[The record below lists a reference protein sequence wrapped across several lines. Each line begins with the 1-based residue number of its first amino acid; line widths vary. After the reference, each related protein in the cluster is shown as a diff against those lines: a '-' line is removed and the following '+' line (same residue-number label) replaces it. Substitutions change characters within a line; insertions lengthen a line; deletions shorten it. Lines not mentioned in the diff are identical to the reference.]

1 MKRCLLAA
9 ILISGFTGLC
19 CSRSSAQGSPFFW
32 SPQVQLTYTPGST
45 HKIEQVNGDCDWSV
59 WDATITADASGKIT
73 NPDPVCVPTL
83 SQTVTRAD
91 VLGQGLGY
99 SFEHDGQLIFLF
111 GDTIGGTTGHG
122 DGVDYSPWTAVQN
135 SFQYQAGDTMA
146 WSTTQRAEDGLLLNY
161 FLADGSSPSHALVV
175 QPVYPTSQCY
185 PDTTCGTNLP
195 MGADDIPNSGISLD
209 GQIYIVANSGTL
221 GTGGSGHD
229 HSFDYSVLT
238 KFDAAAQTFAAGRT
252 ISSVNTGGH
261 FVYLAMQEFPLFPG
275 PQLPGFNDDLV
286 AIFGVGLY
294 RQSNIYLSIVP
305 KSTFESGEGTVYFTG
320 TDKLGFPTWG
330 QSDGAADVPVVTDL
344 DPSNPTIGNL
354 SVTYSQRLGLW
365 LMTFDGGRAGDPND
379 PDSPGEAGVYFTYA
393 TAPWGPWATPQKI
406 FNDCQNGA
414 LGSYMFYY
422 ARSNAANGCP
432 TALPP
437 GTTTFPASAGP
448 AGPTIGPQV
457 PPGNP
462 PLTTRAGAFA
472 PEMIGRFTE
481 IQGNTL
487 KIYYTLSTWNPYA
500 VVEMESDFQ
509 ITPQWPGVPWLS
521 GGWPSSFQQQ

>member
-1 MKRCLLAA
+1 MKRYFLAA
-9 ILISGFTGLC
+9 TLILGFSGLC
-19 CSRSSAQGSPFFW
+19 SSQSSAQGLPLWW
-32 SPQVQLTYTPGST
+32 SPQVQLTYTAGTT

-59 WDATITADASGKIT
+59 WDATVTTDATGKII

-99 SFEHDGQLIFLF
+99 SFESDGQLIFLF
-111 GDTIGGTTGHG
+111 GDTIGATTGHG
-122 DGVDYSPWTAVQN
+122 DGIDYSPWTTVQN

-146 WSTTQRAEDGLLLNY
+146 SSTTQHSEDGLLLNY
-161 FLADGSSPSHALVV
+161 FLANGSSPSHALVV
-175 QPVYPTSQCY
+175 QPMYTTPQTF
-185 PDTTCGTNLP
+185 PDGTTGTALP
-195 MGADDIPNSGISLD
+195 MGADDIPNSGINLD

-221 GTGGSGHD
+221 GTGSGHD
-229 HSFDYSVLT
+229 HSQDYSVLT
-238 KFDAAAQTFAAGRT
+238 KFDPAAQTFAAGRT

-261 FVYLAMQEFPLFPG
+261 FVYLAMQEFQLFPG
-275 PQLPGFNDDLV
+275 LPFPGFNDDFV
-286 AIFGVGLY
+286 AIFGVGHY

-305 KSTFESGEGTVYFTG
+305 KSGFESGEGTLYYTG
-320 TDKLGFPTWG
+320 TDNFGLPTWG
-330 QSDGAADVPVVTDL
+330 ESDGPTDVPVVTDL

-354 SVTYSQRLGLW
+354 SVNYSRPLGLW
-365 LMTFDGGRAGDPND
+365 LMTFDGGRAGDPSD
-379 PDSPGEAGVYFTYA
+379 PDSPGETGMYFTYA
-393 TAPWGPWATPQKI
+393 TEPWGPWATPQKI
-406 FNDCQNGA
+406 FNDCQYGA

-422 ARSNAANGCP
+422 AVNQAANGCP
-432 TALPP
+432 TALPA

-509 ITPQWPGVPWLS
+509 IAVNWPRFPW
-521 GGWPSSFQQQ
+521 